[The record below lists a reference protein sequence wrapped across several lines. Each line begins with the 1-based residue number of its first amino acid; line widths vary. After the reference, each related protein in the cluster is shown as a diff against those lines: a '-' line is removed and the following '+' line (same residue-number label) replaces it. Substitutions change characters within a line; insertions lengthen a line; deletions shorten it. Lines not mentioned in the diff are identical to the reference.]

1 MERSSEEALK
11 PLARKARKHLDR
23 HLKDGDTIRFCIQGV
38 SSQAIV
44 ALQDR
49 MLVIKPG
56 WEAAASFGARVTS
69 FYYRDVTGIEIN
81 TGLMMGVIEI
91 NSPAYQ
97 GTGTKDYWST
107 RKDHDPRR
115 ATNCIPTTKGDL
127 KKLKPSLDELERLVR
142 EAKEGGRR
150 PANNGGIV
158 AELAKLAEL
167 RDSGVLTEEEF
178 GRAKNRIL
186 DS

>member
-1 MERSSEEALK
+1 MESSHENALES
-11 PLARKARKHLDR
+11 LGRKARKHVNK
-23 HLKDGDTIRFCIQGV
+23 HLSEGDTVRFCIQGV

-69 FYYRDVTGIEIN
+69 FYYRDVTGIEVN

-91 NSPAYQ
+91 NTPAYQ

-115 ATNCIPTTKGDL
+115 ASNCIPITKGDL
-127 KKLKPSLDELERLVR
+127 KKIKPSLDELERLVW
-142 EAKEGGRR
+142 EAKEDRR
-150 PANNGGIV
+150 PSTSGVGIG
-158 AELAKLAEL
+158 AELEKLAQL

-178 GRAKNRIL
+178 QQAKRRIL
-186 DS
+186 G